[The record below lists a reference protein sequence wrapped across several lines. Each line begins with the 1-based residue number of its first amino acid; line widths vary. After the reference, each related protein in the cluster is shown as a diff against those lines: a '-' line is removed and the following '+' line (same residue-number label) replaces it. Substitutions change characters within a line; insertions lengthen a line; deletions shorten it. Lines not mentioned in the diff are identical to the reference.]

1 MTYYWPLM
9 SDIRCPVG
17 SSVGG
22 LMVILPL
29 KAQSHLRIVFEIS
42 ASYKSPV
49 TADQNGSAISED
61 NFTHRKNFSSTSY
74 RIETAFRVLLASEYM
89 VHNPAISS
97 KMEEPRRVYRVS
109 VSCTPLLATRETRF
123 LFHQEAPP
131 LDSTQWL
138 LQSRV
143 SKLGVF
149 DSFERNHLYHSDR
162 QLLEIHLMRK
172 SQKRF

>member
-89 VHNPAISS
+89 
-97 KMEEPRRVYRVS
+97 
-109 VSCTPLLATRETRF
+109 
-123 LFHQEAPP
+123 APP